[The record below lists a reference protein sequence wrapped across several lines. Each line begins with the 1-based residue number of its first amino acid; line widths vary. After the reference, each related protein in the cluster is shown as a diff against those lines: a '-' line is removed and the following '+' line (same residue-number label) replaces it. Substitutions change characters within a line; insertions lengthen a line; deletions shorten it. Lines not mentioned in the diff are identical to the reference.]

1 MILHV
6 GPATNLLTCALHVQ
20 KENFLPTVHVSL
32 SAHNKLLLTLEVG
45 NVRCAWT
52 TVRCAPISGTA
63 RSVSLNKDSLSSST
77 MADAYRNALRDTSM
91 ILGLARNAVV
101 PVRHVREV
109 PPNACLAKVLCFWS
123 SGNVNLPVQRNIL
136 PLMESVNTALLCAW
150 SAFTLKH
157 AKSVWTGSSC
167 MKGSV

>member
-1 MILHV
+1 MCEKPIRFNEMSALAKSIASHTLIICN
-6 GPATNLLTCALHVQ
+6 GLDCGKYMLTNSLLCVYFYLI
-20 KENFLPTVHVSL
+20 
-32 SAHNKLLLTLEVG
+32 G
-45 NVRCAWT
+45 
-52 TVRCAPISGTA
+52 
-63 RSVSLNKDSLSSST
+63 
-77 MADAYRNALRDTSM
+77 DTSM

-109 PPNACLAKVLCFWS
+109 PPNASLAKVLCFWS

-157 AKSVWTGSSC
+157 AKVLRRTACDLAKICLDQSRSRLTE
-167 MKGSV
+167 